1 MAASSHTP
9 ERRRTSG
16 PVAARDDWRALRAGP
31 AAPVVEEIN
40 DLAADLTRLDRR
52 LAYLRAALRDA
63 ARRA

>member
-16 PVAARDDWRALRAGP
+16 PVAARDDYRALRAGP
-31 AAPVVEEIN
+31 AAPVAEALD

-52 LAYLRAALRDA
+52 LAHLCAALREA